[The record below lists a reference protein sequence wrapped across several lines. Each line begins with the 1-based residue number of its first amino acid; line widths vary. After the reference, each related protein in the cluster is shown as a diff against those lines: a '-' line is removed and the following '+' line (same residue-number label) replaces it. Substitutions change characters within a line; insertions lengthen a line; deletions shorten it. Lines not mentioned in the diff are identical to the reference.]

1 MFGWRDLF
9 YLLGWCNS
17 MQDNRVVFLESPES
31 KLGMA
36 LKTPLPLFSLASSQ
50 CSQSCIYM
58 PQICTPV
65 HKTKVIGFII
75 NTSQIQ
81 TYNNIQ

>member
-1 MFGWRDLF
+1 
-9 YLLGWCNS
+9 
-17 MQDNRVVFLESPES
+17 
-31 KLGMA
+31 LGMA